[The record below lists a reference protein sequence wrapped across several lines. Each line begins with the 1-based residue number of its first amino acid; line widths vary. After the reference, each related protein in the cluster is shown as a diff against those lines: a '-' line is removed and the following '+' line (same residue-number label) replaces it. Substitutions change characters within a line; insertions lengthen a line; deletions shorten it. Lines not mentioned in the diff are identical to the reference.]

1 MKNGGVEA
9 VNPDSVI
16 MAKLNMD
23 DFSDGERQSLWS
35 MASKISNLPLYE
47 GHVEHGYGLDFVPTS
62 QQCPR
67 CRAATQQHYAN
78 FIYATQMA
86 PRVMFAPAGY
96 FCTKCPTVIVDEDMI
111 RSAVDKRFNFQGVLG
126 LDYDGRERPDFF
138 KTWNGKKT
146 VYMLDEHQFA
156 IGFGT
161 IEPTH
166 SQCSIKKEHKAR
178 QREHMAKQSRKQNR
192 RKK

>member
-16 MAKLNMD
+16 VAKLDLD
-23 DFSDGERQSLWS
+23 DLSDEERQSLGS
-35 MASKISNLPLYE
+35 TASKISNLPLYK
-47 GHVEHGYGLDFVPTS
+47 GHVEHGYGLNFVPAS

-67 CRAATQQHYAN
+67 CRAATQQRYAN

-86 PRVMFAPAGY
+86 PRVMFTPAGY
-96 FCTKCPTVIVDEDMI
+96 FCTKCPTVIIDEDMI

-126 LDYDGRERPDFF
+126 LDYERREKPDFF
-138 KTWNGKKT
+138 KTWNGKET
-146 VYMLDEHQFA
+146 VYMLDERQFA

-166 SQCSIKKEHKAR
+166 SQHSIKKERKPR
-178 QREHMAKQSRKQNR
+178 QREHMAKQSRRQNR
-192 RKK
+192 PKK

>member
-47 GHVEHGYGLDFVPTS
+47 GHVEHGYGLDFAPTS

-96 FCTKCPTVIVDEDMI
+96 FCTKCPTVIIDEDMI

-126 LDYDGRERPDFF
+126 LDGSIRKFLRFSSDF
-138 KTWNGKKT
+138 WGARRMRT
-146 VYMLDEHQFA
+146 V
-156 IGFGT
+156 
-161 IEPTH
+161 
-166 SQCSIKKEHKAR
+166 SVKEKPAF
-178 QREHMAKQSRKQNR
+178 SVSYGLPP
-192 RKK
+192 